1 MNAAQP
7 LERHPQYGPSVLT
20 IPGITDRSVAG
31 NTVGPEVRFTWPKG
45 YVVESFC
52 VTVRSANVVELANT
66 KLRMVDEQP
75 SNLQIDGNAFTI
87 RANVLALVGR
97 AAPLLGLGS
106 QLRWF
111 SFRRL
116 VRAGEVW
123 IFQIE
128 NQNAGAIIP
137 WLGFRVAE
145 LIG

>member
-1 MNAAQP
+1 RVPMIKGRFD
-7 LERHPQYGPSVLT
+7 LPSGL
-20 IPGITDRSVAG
+20 IHGL
-31 NTVGPEVRFTWPKG
+31 PEIEEG
-45 YVVESFC
+45 
-52 VTVRSANVVELANT
+52 L
-66 KLRMVDEQP
+66 
-75 SNLQIDGNAFTI
+75 DGNAFTI